1 MLGTIFALL
10 IGAAGGA
17 VGMFFVAKNNKDKF
31 VAALGMDVDELAKS
45 LLDETEVDEKV
56 KKFIGDVKLK
66 LKK

>member
-10 IGAAGGA
+10 VGAAGGA

-31 VAALGMDVDELAKS
+31 MAALGMDFDELAKS

-56 KKFIGDVKLK
+56 VKFIDDVKAK
-66 LKK
+66 FKK

>member
-1 MLGTIFALL
+1 MIGTIFALL
-10 IGAAGGA
+10 IGAAAGA

-31 VAALGMDVDELAKS
+31 MAALGMDFDTLAKS

-56 KKFIGDVKLK
+56 KKFIGDVQEK